1 MKTGMN
7 QERLMKV
14 LLVPHVSEKAS
25 TVADRNKQFVFKVVS
40 DATKGEIKGAVELM
54 FNVQVDNVRVLN
66 CKGKSK
72 RFSGG
77 TGRRS
82 DYKKA
87 YVALKPG
94 FDIDF
99 MGQQ

>member
-1 MKTGMN
+1 MS
-7 QERLMKV
+7 QERLMKI

-25 TVADRNKQFVFKVVS
+25 TVADKHKQFVFKVMP

-54 FNVQVDNVRVLN
+54 FNVQVDSVRVMN
-66 CKGKSK
+66 CKGKTK
-72 RFSGG
+72 RSAVGV
-77 TGRRS
+77 GRRS
-82 DYKKA
+82 DYRKA

-99 MGQQ
+99 TGQQ

>member
-1 MKTGMN
+1 MN

-25 TVADRNKQFVFKVVS
+25 TVADKHKQFVFKVVP

-54 FNVQVDNVRVLN
+54 FNVQVDSVRVMN
-66 CKGKSK
+66 CKGKTK
-72 RFSGG
+72 RSAAGA
-77 TGRRS
+77 GRRS
-82 DYKKA
+82 DFRKA

>member
-1 MKTGMN
+1 MN

-25 TVADRNKQFVFKVVS
+25 TVADKHKQFVFKVMP
-40 DATKGEIKGAVELM
+40 DATKSDIKGAVELM
-54 FNVQVDNVRVLN
+54 FNVQVDQVRVMN
-66 CKGKSK
+66 CKGKAK
-72 RFSGG
+72 RFSATNGK
-77 TGRRS
+77 RP

>member
-1 MKTGMN
+1 MN

-25 TVADRNKQFVFKVVS
+25 TVADKHKQFVFKVVS

-54 FNVQVDNVRVLN
+54 FDVKVDKVRVMN
-66 CKGKSK
+66 YTGKTK
-72 RFSGG
+72 RFGSSSGK
-77 TGRRS
+77 RS
-82 DYKKA
+82 DFKKA

>member
-1 MKTGMN
+1 MN

-25 TVADRNKQFVFKVVS
+25 TVADKHKQFVFKVVP
-40 DATKGEIKGAVELM
+40 DATKSEIKGAVELM
-54 FNVQVDNVRVLN
+54 FDVKVDNVRVMN
-66 CKGKSK
+66 YDGKAK
-72 RFSGG
+72 RFGARN
-77 TGRRS
+77 GRRVAF
-82 DYKKA
+82 KKA

>member
-1 MKTGMN
+1 MN

-25 TVADRNKQFVFKVVS
+25 TVADKHKQFVFKVLP
-40 DATKGEIKGAVELM
+40 DATKSEIKGAVELM
-54 FNVQVDNVRVLN
+54 FDVKVDNVRVMN
-66 CKGKSK
+66 CVGKAK
-72 RFSGG
+72 RFGG
-77 TGRRS
+77 SLGKRS
-82 DYKKA
+82 DFKKA